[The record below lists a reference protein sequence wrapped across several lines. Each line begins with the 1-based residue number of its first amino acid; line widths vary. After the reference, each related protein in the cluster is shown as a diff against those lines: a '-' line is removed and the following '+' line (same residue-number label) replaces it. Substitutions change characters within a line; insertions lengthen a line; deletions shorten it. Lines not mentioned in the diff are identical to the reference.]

1 MECVSYIRVSTQR
14 QGSSGL
20 GLSAQRAAVQQFCKQ
35 HGLTMVREFR
45 EIESGRKNDRV
56 VLREA
61 IAYAKRAKA
70 TLLIA
75 KLDRLARNVAFIAN
89 LMESGIEFRACD
101 VPEANRLLLHI
112 MAAVAEAEAKA
123 ISDRTRV
130 ALQAAKERGTR
141 LGAANPGSRNL
152 TQAAMREGRKRGAE
166 ATAKRAR
173 AFYAEV
179 APKVEAMRQRGLSL
193 AVIAGALNS
202 EGYRTQTGAPLSA
215 VHVKRILDRQTSG
228 E

>member
-20 GLSAQRAAVQQFCKQ
+20 GLSAQRSAVQQFCKQ
-35 HGLTMVREFR
+35 HGSTMVREFR
-45 EIESGRKNDRV
+45 EVESGRNNDRA
-56 VLREA
+56 VLHEA

-130 ALQAAKERGTR
+130 ALQAAKERGRRLERQTR
-141 LGAANPGSRNL
+141 VRATLRRLPCERVAS
-152 TQAAMREGRKRGAE
+152 E
-166 ATAKRAR
+166 ALRLRRSAR
-173 AFYAEV
+173 AIFTRRSHPRLKRCAST
-179 APKVEAMRQRGLSL
+179 ACRWRQSRK
-193 AVIAGALNS
+193 
-202 EGYRTQTGAPLSA
+202 
-215 VHVKRILDRQTSG
+215 H
-228 E
+228 

>member
-1 MECVSYIRVSTQR
+1 
-14 QGSSGL
+14 
-20 GLSAQRAAVQQFCKQ
+20 
-35 HGLTMVREFR
+35 MVREFR
-45 EIESGRKNDRV
+45 EIESGRKNDRA

-89 LMESGIEFRACD
+89 LMESGVEFRACD

-130 ALQAAKERGTR
+130 ALQAAKERGTT
-141 LGAANPGSRNL
+141 LGAGNPRSRNL
-152 TQAAMREGRKRGAE
+152 TEAAMRKGRKRGAE
-166 ATAKRAR
+166 ATAMRAR
-173 AFYAEV
+173 EFYAEV
-179 APKVEAMRQRGLSL
+179 APKVDAMRRHGMSL
-193 AVIAGALNS
+193 AAIADALNG
-202 EGYRTQTGAPLSA
+202 EGYRTQTGAKFSA
-215 VHVKRILDRQTSG
+215 VHVKRILDRRSTAKSSDRSAV